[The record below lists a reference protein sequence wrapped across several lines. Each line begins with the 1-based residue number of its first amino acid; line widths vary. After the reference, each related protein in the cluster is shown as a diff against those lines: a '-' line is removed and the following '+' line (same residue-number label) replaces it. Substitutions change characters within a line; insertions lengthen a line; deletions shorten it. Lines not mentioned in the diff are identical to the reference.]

1 MNHQFILKFYRSFK
15 DGENIYFLTEYIP
28 GEELFDAIREIGL
41 LGKYDSQF
49 YTAQMILQMEY
60 LHSVH

>member
-1 MNHQFILKFYRSFK
+1 MMNHQFILKFYRSFK

-49 YTAQMILQMEY
+49 YTAQMIL
-60 LHSVH
+60 